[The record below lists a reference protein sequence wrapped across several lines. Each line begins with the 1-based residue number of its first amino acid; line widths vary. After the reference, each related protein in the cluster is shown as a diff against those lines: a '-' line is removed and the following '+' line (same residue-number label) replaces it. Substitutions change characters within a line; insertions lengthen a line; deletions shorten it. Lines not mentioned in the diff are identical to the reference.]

1 MRNKIWILLLFL
13 LNNSLLL
20 FSQHCHIGDIITNP
34 DGSQGIVFYLNPD
47 RLGGWMVAL
56 NDISSGCQ
64 WGSKEDIP
72 RLPNYNAQSTD
83 PLLLEMDGKENT
95 RIIRAFQNNNLN
107 YAAGKVD
114 FEHGWYL
121 PSIGQLRILYSKLAL
136 INSSLVAN
144 GGTVLGNGKYWSS
157 TEHDADQAKTLSA
170 SQGCGFHSM
179 TSKDQTC
186 AVRAIRDFSF
196 LQWSTDVVA
205 DSIEVFPTET
215 TTYSVLLI
223 EGSTCPNFD
232 YTATIEVVVSPV
244 PQDVTINPAGP
255 LQICESDELHLQA
268 QTSNNK
274 NWSYLWRDLT
284 TQQIFSETNAELIIN
299 DLSIGQHQIQV
310 IVSSATNG
318 NCSDSTMVEVEV
330 FPPIEATLA
339 GPALVCVDTEFDL
352 AAEPIGEGLTYT
364 WKRNGE
370 VVPNW
375 TGPEAHLE
383 ESIAGTYE
391 YTVTISDGICTDESE
406 PWTVVIEEIIP
417 TLSAPVSICVD
428 TQFDLVAAPT
438 GDGYTYTWK
447 RNGEV
452 VPNWTSSTIHPSEAV
467 VGTYVYS
474 VTVADGICTAE
485 SEPVTVE
492 VEDLTANVSGPDRVC
507 VGSLF
512 TLEASPAVS
521 SYSYTWKRNG
531 IVISETG
538 ASLYMT
544 ENNVGTFDYT
554 VTISDGIC
562 TTESEPLTIA
572 VEDLTATLTG
582 PAVACV
588 DVEFDLV
595 AGPADGY
602 TYTWKRNGIA
612 TTWTTS
618 TVPVTEHASGQY
630 EYTVTITNGICT
642 DNASW
647 TVNVEEVIASIEGPA
662 NVCPDETVTLTAK
675 PDGMS
680 YVWSNGSTNQSITVP
695 AGYYTVTV
703 TSTHSC
709 QDEASLTVTEYPS
722 FTASIE
728 GPTQVCPGES
738 VTLTAKPDGM
748 SYVWSNGATSQS
760 ITVPAGNYSVTVT
773 SPDNCSKEASHT
785 LTEYPSFTASI
796 EGPTQVCPDETV
808 TLTAKPDGM
817 SYAWS
822 NGATSQSIT
831 VPAGNYSVTVTSPDN
846 CSKEASHTLT
856 EYPSFTASIEGPTQV
871 CPGNPITLTAKPDGM
886 SYLWSTGATSQ
897 TISVTPVDLST
908 TYSVE
913 VTSADGCMDDASHV
927 ITLSDA
933 IDAWIDGPNATCPG
947 DQVTLT
953 AKPDDM
959 ASYVWSTG
967 ETTQSITAPIGD
979 YTVAMTSADG
989 CEGNASHTVT
999 AFPSVT
1005 ASIEGD
1011 TEVCEGSPVTLT
1023 AYPDGMSYA
1032 WSTGETTRSITV
1044 TPDAP
1049 SQTYEVT
1056 VTSADGCSDN
1066 APQTVTVKPL
1076 PIADAGEDVNV
1087 PYNSSAM
1094 LTAADA
1100 GAGAEYHWGP
1110 TDKIDGDPN
1119 QQTVTTVP
1127 LTEPTTFYLTVTL
1140 NGCESAAPDEV
1151 TVTVGNALYAYITAD
1166 PTAVCPGETT
1176 TLTVHAS
1183 NGTGNYTYHWTPE
1196 DLIAS
1201 GQGTSIVTTMAL
1213 DDTTPFTCEVND
1225 GNETTSPPVTVT
1237 VFASVTASIEGDTE
1251 VCEGSPVTLT
1261 AYPDGMSYAWSTGET
1276 TRSITVTPDAPS
1288 QTYEVTVTSADGCS
1302 DIASHNVTVKPLP
1315 IADAGEDV
1323 NVPYNSSA
1331 TLTAADAGAGAEYQW
1346 TPIDKIDGDPNQ
1358 QTVTTVF
1365 LTDPQ
1370 TFYLTVTLNG
1380 CESTMPDEVTVT
1392 VGDAL
1397 YAYAIADPASVCPG
1411 SNTTLIVSASGGA
1424 GNNTYYWQPEN
1435 LIASGQGTAQVATT
1449 DLPGPDPIDFT
1460 CLVTDEEG
1468 ATYTAPVTVTLK
1480 PVPIAD
1486 ASGSDTYVSAGASAT
1501 LIAANAGAGAVYHW
1515 LPDDFIA
1522 TGQGTMTATTV
1533 SLNDPMTFYLTV
1545 TLDGCESLGS
1555 DEVTVSVGDALYA
1568 TATADPDSVCPGNAT
1583 TITVIAMGGTEPY
1596 TYEWTPNDLIASG
1609 QGTDVVT
1616 TTALSAD
1623 QPFTCM
1629 VTDEV
1634 GAHYT
1639 ASVTVTV
1646 KPLPTTDAGADQ
1658 SVPYEGTATLTAADA
1673 GAGAEYHWEP
1683 TDMIDGDPN
1692 QQTVVT
1698 KPLTNPINTFQLTVT
1713 FNGCESADP
1722 DEVTVF
1728 VGDALYATAAADPES
1743 VCPGGDATLT
1753 VSPTGGTEPYTYE
1766 WQPQNYINGDP
1777 NAQTVTTTA
1786 LNTDQPFTCTVTDQ
1800 EGVTCTAQVTVTMK
1814 PLPLA
1819 DASDSDHFVALG
1831 TPATLRA
1838 ADAGAGAQYLWE
1850 PEDQIVAG
1858 QGTTTATTIPLP
1870 GPGPQ
1875 PFYLTVTSP
1884 DGCINADLVNVEIGA
1899 PLDVTATADPVCQE
1913 EPALLTALPVGGTG
1927 QYTYQ
1932 WEPQGLIANGQGTAL
1947 ATTEPLTESQLFDV
1961 TVSDGYDMKKVSVM
1975 VTVET
1980 PYVDTVFRSACH
1992 YYEWYG
1998 ELYDEPGYHEHTVDG
2013 PVCDTTFVLYLEIVD
2028 EYNDTIPIT
2037 ACDHYDWNG
2046 QSYDET
2052 GLYTASF
2059 VSEQGCD
2066 SIVNLDLTIIN
2077 PDIEILGYQDIYFSS
2092 DVWHGIYHYY
2102 VVDSIAIPLAP
2113 IQWQCDNPNWILLPV
2128 SDYHCKLIATTEGSS
2143 TLTAH
2148 TLIAENCD
2156 EEMSILINAK
2166 PYYDDDDDDTTTALF
2181 PNPARSEV
2189 TVQAKGITH
2198 VRMFNLMG
2206 QTVREIKVNN
2216 PVNAIDMDTGNLE
2229 RGVYL
2234 VEITT
2239 LNEVVVERL
2248 VLATY

>member
-13 LNNSLLL
+13 LNNSLL
-20 FSQHCHIGDIITNP
+20 FSQHCHIGDVITNP
-34 DGSQGIVFYLNPD
+34 DGSKGVVFYLNPD

-72 RLPNYNAQSTD
+72 RLPNYTAQTTD

-157 TEHDADQAKTLSA
+157 TEHDADQAKTLA
-170 SQGCGFHSM
+170 ANQGCGFHSM
-179 TSKDQTC
+179 TLKDQTC

-205 DSIEVFPTET
+205 DSIEVSPTGT

-255 LQICESDELHLQA
+255 LQICESEELHLQA

-284 TQQIFSETNAELIIN
+284 TQQVFPETSAELTTN

-375 TGPEAHLE
+375 TGPEAHPE

-391 YTVTISDGICTDESE
+391 FTVTISDGICTDESE

-417 TLSAPVSICVD
+417 TLTAPVSICVD
-428 TQFDLVAAPT
+428 TQFDLVATPT

-492 VEDLTANVSGPDRVC
+492 VKDLTANVSGPDRVC

-512 TLEASPAVS
+512 MLEASPAVS

-538 ASLYMT
+538 SSLYMT

-562 TTESEPLTIA
+562 TTESQPLTIA

-582 PAVACV
+582 PEVACV
-588 DVEFDLV
+588 NVGFDLV

-602 TYTWKRNGIA
+602 TYTWKRNGMA
-612 TTWTTS
+612 TTWTAA
-618 TVPVTEHASGQY
+618 TVPVTESATGQY

-647 TVNVEEVIASIEGPA
+647 TVLVEEVIASIEGPA
-662 NVCPDETVTLTAK
+662 NVCPGESVTLMAK

-680 YVWSNGSTNQSITVP
+680 YAWSNGSTSQSITVP
-695 AGYYTVTV
+695 AGNYSVTV

-748 SYVWSNGATSQS
+748 SYAWSNGATSQS

-773 SPDNCSKEASHT
+773 SSDNCSNEASHT
-785 LTEYPSFTASI
+785 VTEYPSFTASI

-817 SYAWS
+817 SYAWN
-822 NGATSQSIT
+822 NGATTQSIT
-831 VPAGNYSVTVTSPDN
+831 VPAGNYSVTVTSSDN
-846 CSKEASHTLT
+846 CSNEASHAVT

-871 CPGNPITLTAKPDGM
+871 CPGNPITLSAKPDGM
-886 SYLWSTGATSQ
+886 SSYVWSTGETDQVITVIPTAQSTAY
-897 TISVTPVDLST
+897 SVT
-908 TYSVE
+908 
-913 VTSADGCMDDASHV
+913 VTSADGCSDEASHV
-927 ITLSDA
+927 VTLSDA
-933 IDAWIDGPNATCPG
+933 IDAWIDGPTSVCP
-947 DQVTLT
+947 DNTVPLT
-953 AKPDDM
+953 AKPDGL

-967 ETTQSITAPIGD
+967 ETTQTI
-979 YTVAMTSADG
+979 TVAPGTYAVTVTSADG
-989 CEGNASHTVT
+989 CEGTASQTVVEYP
-999 AFPSVT
+999 AFA

-1023 AYPDGMSYA
+1023 AYPEGMSYL
-1032 WSTGETTRSITV
+1032 WSTGETTQSITI
-1044 TPDAP
+1044 TPNAP
-1049 SQTYEVT
+1049 AQTYEVT
-1056 VTSADGCSDN
+1056 VTSADSCSDN
-1066 APQTVTVKPL
+1066 ASHTVTVKPL

-1087 PYNSSAM
+1087 PYNSSAT

-1100 GAGAEYHWGP
+1100 GAGAEYHWEP

-1140 NGCESAAPDEV
+1140 NGCESASPDEV
-1151 TVTVGNALYAYITAD
+1151 TVTVGDALYAYITAD

-1213 DDTTPFTCEVND
+1213 DDTTPITCEVND
-1225 GNETTSPPVTVT
+1225 GNETMSPQVTVT

-1261 AYPDGMSYAWSTGET
+1261 AYPEGMSYLWSTDETTRSITITPDAPSPTYEVTVTSADGCSYNATHTVTVKPLPIADASGSDTNVDHGGVATLRAADAGTGAEYHWEPTDKIDGDPNQQTVTTVSLTEPTTFYLTVTLNGCESTMPDEVTVTVGNALYATASADPSSVCAGEPTTLTATATNGTGNYTYSWMPTEWIESGQGTSQVITKPLEVLTTFTCTVDDGNEILTPQVTVTVFASVTASIEGDMEVCEGSPVTLTAYPDGMSYAWSIGEMT
-1276 TRSITVTPDAPS
+1276 QSITITPDAPS

-1302 DIASHNVTVKPLP
+1302 DIASHNVMVKPLP

-1323 NVPYNSSA
+1323 NVPYNSS
-1331 TLTAADAGAGAEYQW
+1331 T
-1346 TPIDKIDGDPNQ
+1346 
-1358 QTVTTVF
+1358 
-1365 LTDPQ
+1365 
-1370 TFYLTVTLNG
+1370 
-1380 CESTMPDEVTVT
+1380 
-1392 VGDAL
+1392 
-1397 YAYAIADPASVCPG
+1397 
-1411 SNTTLIVSASGGA
+1411 
-1424 GNNTYYWQPEN
+1424 
-1435 LIASGQGTAQVATT
+1435 
-1449 DLPGPDPIDFT
+1449 
-1460 CLVTDEEG
+1460 
-1468 ATYTAPVTVTLK
+1468 
-1480 PVPIAD
+1480 
-1486 ASGSDTYVSAGASAT
+1486 
-1501 LIAANAGAGAVYHW
+1501 
-1515 LPDDFIA
+1515 
-1522 TGQGTMTATTV
+1522 
-1533 SLNDPMTFYLTV
+1533 
-1545 TLDGCESLGS
+1545 
-1555 DEVTVSVGDALYA
+1555 
-1568 TATADPDSVCPGNAT
+1568 
-1583 TITVIAMGGTEPY
+1583 
-1596 TYEWTPNDLIASG
+1596 
-1609 QGTDVVT
+1609 
-1616 TTALSAD
+1616 
-1623 QPFTCM
+1623 
-1629 VTDEV
+1629 
-1634 GAHYT
+1634 
-1639 ASVTVTV
+1639 
-1646 KPLPTTDAGADQ
+1646 
-1658 SVPYEGTATLTAADA
+1658 TLTAADA

-1683 TDMIDGDPN
+1683 ADKIDGDPN
-1692 QQTVVT
+1692 QQTVTTV
-1698 KPLTNPINTFQLTVT
+1698 PLTEPINMFQLTVT
-1713 FNGCESADP
+1713 LNGCESAVP
-1722 DEVTVF
+1722 DEVTVT

-1743 VCPGGDATLT
+1743 VCPGGVVTLT
-1753 VSPTGGTEPYTYE
+1753 VSAMGGTEPYTYE
-1766 WQPQNYINGDP
+1766 WQPQTYIDGDP

-1786 LNTDQPFTCTVTDQ
+1786 LNTDQTFTCTVTDQ
-1800 EGVTCTAQVTVTMK
+1800 EGATYTAQVTVTMK

-1980 PYVDTVFRSACH
+1980 PYVDTISRSACH

-1998 ELYDEPGYHEHTVDG
+1998 ELYDEPGYHEHTVAG

-2248 VLATY
+2248 ILATY

>member
-1 MRNKIWILLLFL
+1 MLLLL

-34 DGSQGIVFYLNPD
+34 DGSKGVVFYLNPD

-72 RLPNYNAQSTD
+72 RLPNYTAQTTD

-157 TEHDADQAKTLSA
+157 TEHDADQAKTLA
-170 SQGCGFHSM
+170 ANQGCGFHSM
-179 TSKDQTC
+179 TLKDQTC

-205 DSIEVFPTET
+205 DSIEVSPTGT

-255 LQICESDELHLQA
+255 LQICESEELHLQA

-284 TQQIFSETNAELIIN
+284 TQQVFPETSAELTTN

-375 TGPEAHLE
+375 TGPEAHPE
-383 ESIAGTYE
+383 ESIAGSYE

-417 TLSAPVSICVD
+417 MLTAPVSICVD
-428 TQFDLVAAPT
+428 TQFDLVATPT

-452 VPNWTSSTIHPSEAV
+452 VPNWTSSTIHLSEAV

-538 ASLYMT
+538 SSLYMT

-562 TTESEPLTIA
+562 TTESQPLTIA

-582 PAVACV
+582 PEVACV
-588 DVEFDLV
+588 NVGFDLV

-602 TYTWKRNGIA
+602 TYTWKRNGMA
-612 TTWTTS
+612 TTWTAA
-618 TVPVTEHASGQY
+618 TVPVTESATGQY
-630 EYTVTITNGICT
+630 EYSVTITNGICT

-647 TVNVEEVIASIEGPA
+647 TVLVEEVIASIEGPA
-662 NVCPDETVTLTAK
+662 NVCPGESVTLMAK

-680 YVWSNGSTNQSITVP
+680 YAWSNGSTSQSITVP
-695 AGYYTVTV
+695 AGNYSVTV

-728 GPTQVCPGES
+728 GPTQVCPG
-738 VTLTAKPDGM
+738 
-748 SYVWSNGATSQS
+748 
-760 ITVPAGNYSVTVT
+760 
-773 SPDNCSKEASHT
+773 
-785 LTEYPSFTASI
+785 
-796 EGPTQVCPDETV
+796 ETV

-831 VPAGNYSVTVTSPDN
+831 VPAGNYSVTVTSSDN
-846 CSKEASHTLT
+846 CSNEASHTVTEYPSFTASIEGPTQVCPDETVTLTAKPDGMSYAWNNGATTQSITVPAGNYSVTVTSSDNCSNEASHAVT

-871 CPGNPITLTAKPDGM
+871 CPGNPVTLSAKPDGM
-886 SYLWSTGATSQ
+886 SSYVWSTGETDQVITVIPTAQSTAY
-897 TISVTPVDLST
+897 SVT
-908 TYSVE
+908 
-913 VTSADGCMDDASHV
+913 VTSADGCSDEASHV
-927 ITLSDA
+927 VTLSDA
-933 IDAWIDGPNATCPG
+933 IDAWIDGPTSVCP
-947 DQVTLT
+947 DNTVPLT
-953 AKPDDM
+953 AKPDGL

-967 ETTQSITAPIGD
+967 ETTQTI
-979 YTVAMTSADG
+979 TVAPGTYAVTVTSADG
-989 CEGNASHTVT
+989 CEGTASQTVVEYP
-999 AFPSVT
+999 AFA

-1023 AYPDGMSYA
+1023 AYPEGMSYL
-1032 WSTGETTRSITV
+1032 WSTDETTRSITI

-1049 SQTYEVT
+1049 SPTYEVT

-1066 APQTVTVKPL
+1066 ATHTVTVKPL

-1087 PYNSSAM
+1087 PYN
-1094 LTAADA
+1094 T
-1100 GAGAEYHWGP
+1100 
-1110 TDKIDGDPN
+1110 
-1119 QQTVTTVP
+1119 
-1127 LTEPTTFYLTVTL
+1127 
-1140 NGCESAAPDEV
+1140 
-1151 TVTVGNALYAYITAD
+1151 
-1166 PTAVCPGETT
+1166 
-1176 TLTVHAS
+1176 
-1183 NGTGNYTYHWTPE
+1183 
-1196 DLIAS
+1196 
-1201 GQGTSIVTTMAL
+1201 
-1213 DDTTPFTCEVND
+1213 
-1225 GNETTSPPVTVT
+1225 
-1237 VFASVTASIEGDTE
+1237 
-1251 VCEGSPVTLT
+1251 
-1261 AYPDGMSYAWSTGET
+1261 
-1276 TRSITVTPDAPS
+1276 
-1288 QTYEVTVTSADGCS
+1288 
-1302 DIASHNVTVKPLP
+1302 
-1315 IADAGEDV
+1315 
-1323 NVPYNSSA
+1323 SA
-1331 TLTAADAGAGAEYQW
+1331 TLTAADAGAGAEYHW
-1346 TPIDKIDGDPNQ
+1346 EPANLIDGDPNQ
-1358 QTVTTVF
+1358 QTVTTVS

-1380 CESTMPDEVTVT
+1380 CESQNPDAVTVM

-1397 YAYAIADPASVCPG
+1397 FAYAIADPASVCPG

-1424 GNNTYYWQPEN
+1424 GNNTYYWQPED
-1435 LIASGQGTAQVATT
+1435 LIASGQGTAQVTTT
-1449 DLPGPDPIDFT
+1449 DLPGTNPIEFT
-1460 CLVTDEEG
+1460 CLVTDGEG
-1468 ATYTAPVTVTLK
+1468 ATFTAPVTVTLK

-1515 LPDDFIA
+1515 SPDAFID

-1533 SLNDPMTFYLTV
+1533 PLNDPMTFYLTV
-1545 TLDGCESLGS
+1545 TLDDCESLES

-1568 TATADPDSVCPGNAT
+1568 TASAAPDSVCPGDVT
-1583 TITVIAMGGTEPY
+1583 TLTVTAMGGTEPY

-1658 SVPYEGTATLTAADA
+1658 SVPYEGTTTLTAADA

-1683 TDMIDGDPN
+1683 ADKIDGDPN
-1692 QQTVVT
+1692 QQTVTTV
-1698 KPLTNPINTFQLTVT
+1698 PLTEPINMFQLTVT
-1713 FNGCESADP
+1713 LNGCESADP

-1743 VCPGGDATLT
+1743 VCPGGVVTLT
-1753 VSPTGGTEPYTYE
+1753 VSAMGGTEPYTYE
-1766 WQPQNYINGDP
+1766 WQPQTYIDGDP

-1800 EGVTCTAQVTVTMK
+1800 EGATYTAQVTVTMK

-1980 PYVDTVFRSACH
+1980 PYVDTIPRSACH

-1998 ELYDEPGYHEHTVDG
+1998 ELYDEPGYHEHTVAG

-2028 EYNDTIPIT
+2028 EYNDTIPVT

-2046 QSYDET
+2046 QSYDAS
-2052 GLYTASF
+2052 GFHTASF
-2059 VSEQGCD
+2059 VSELGCD

-2077 PDIEILGYQDIYFSS
+2077 PDIEILGYQDIYYAS

-2156 EEMSILINAK
+2156 EEMSILISAK

-2181 PNPARSEV
+2181 PNPARSVV

-2216 PVNAIDMDTGNLE
+2216 PLNAIDMDTGNLE

-2248 VLATY
+2248 ILATY

>member
-748 SYVWSNGATSQS
+748 SYV
-760 ITVPAGNYSVTVT
+760 
-773 SPDNCSKEASHT
+773 
-785 LTEYPSFTASI
+785 
-796 EGPTQVCPDETV
+796 
-808 TLTAKPDGM
+808 
-817 SYAWS
+817 WS

>member
-1 MRNKIWILLLFL
+1 MRKKIWILLLLL

-34 DGSQGIVFYLNPD
+34 DGSKGVVFYLNPD

-72 RLPNYNAQSTD
+72 RLPNYTAQTTD

-157 TEHDADQAKTLSA
+157 TEHDADQAKTLA
-170 SQGCGFHSM
+170 ANQGCGFHSM
-179 TSKDQTC
+179 TLKDQTC

-205 DSIEVFPTET
+205 DSIEVSPTGT

-255 LQICESDELHLQA
+255 LQICESEELHLQA

-284 TQQIFSETNAELIIN
+284 TQQVFPETSAELTTN

-375 TGPEAHLE
+375 TGPEAHPE
-383 ESIAGTYE
+383 ESIAGSYE

-417 TLSAPVSICVD
+417 MLTAPVSICVD
-428 TQFDLVAAPT
+428 TQFDLVATPT

-452 VPNWTSSTIHPSEAV
+452 VPNWTSSTIHLSEAV

-538 ASLYMT
+538 SSLYMT

-562 TTESEPLTIA
+562 TTESQPLTIA

-582 PAVACV
+582 PEVACV
-588 DVEFDLV
+588 NVGFDLV

-602 TYTWKRNGIA
+602 TYTWKRNGMA
-612 TTWTTS
+612 TTWTAA
-618 TVPVTEHASGQY
+618 TVPVTESATGQY
-630 EYTVTITNGICT
+630 EYSVTITNGICT

-647 TVNVEEVIASIEGPA
+647 TVLVEEVIASIEGPA
-662 NVCPDETVTLTAK
+662 NVCPGESVTLMAK

-680 YVWSNGSTNQSITVP
+680 YAWSNGSTSQSITVP
-695 AGYYTVTV
+695 AGNYSVTV

-728 GPTQVCPGES
+728 GPTQVCPGET

-748 SYVWSNGATSQS
+748 SYAWNNGATTQS

-773 SPDNCSKEASHT
+773 SSDNCSNEASH
-785 LTEYPSFTASI
+785 A
-796 EGPTQVCPDETV
+796 V
-808 TLTAKPDGM
+808 
-817 SYAWS
+817 
-822 NGATSQSIT
+822 
-831 VPAGNYSVTVTSPDN
+831 
-846 CSKEASHTLT
+846 T

-871 CPGNPITLTAKPDGM
+871 CPGNPVTLSAKPDGM
-886 SYLWSTGATSQ
+886 SSYVWSTGETDQVITVIPTAQSTAY
-897 TISVTPVDLST
+897 SVT
-908 TYSVE
+908 
-913 VTSADGCMDDASHV
+913 VTSADGCSDEASHV
-927 ITLSDA
+927 VTLSDA
-933 IDAWIDGPNATCPG
+933 IDAWIDGPTSVCP
-947 DQVTLT
+947 DNTVPLT
-953 AKPDDM
+953 AKPDGL

-967 ETTQSITAPIGD
+967 ETTQTI
-979 YTVAMTSADG
+979 TVAPGTYAVTVTSADG
-989 CEGNASHTVT
+989 CEGTASQTVVEYP
-999 AFPSVT
+999 AFA

-1023 AYPDGMSYA
+1023 AYPEGMSYL
-1032 WSTGETTRSITV
+1032 WSTDETTRSITI

-1049 SQTYEVT
+1049 SPTYEVT

-1066 APQTVTVKPL
+1066 ATHTVTVKPL

-1087 PYNSSAM
+1087 PYN
-1094 LTAADA
+1094 T
-1100 GAGAEYHWGP
+1100 
-1110 TDKIDGDPN
+1110 
-1119 QQTVTTVP
+1119 
-1127 LTEPTTFYLTVTL
+1127 
-1140 NGCESAAPDEV
+1140 
-1151 TVTVGNALYAYITAD
+1151 
-1166 PTAVCPGETT
+1166 
-1176 TLTVHAS
+1176 
-1183 NGTGNYTYHWTPE
+1183 
-1196 DLIAS
+1196 
-1201 GQGTSIVTTMAL
+1201 
-1213 DDTTPFTCEVND
+1213 
-1225 GNETTSPPVTVT
+1225 
-1237 VFASVTASIEGDTE
+1237 
-1251 VCEGSPVTLT
+1251 
-1261 AYPDGMSYAWSTGET
+1261 
-1276 TRSITVTPDAPS
+1276 
-1288 QTYEVTVTSADGCS
+1288 
-1302 DIASHNVTVKPLP
+1302 
-1315 IADAGEDV
+1315 
-1323 NVPYNSSA
+1323 SA
-1331 TLTAADAGAGAEYQW
+1331 TLTAADAGAGAEYHW
-1346 TPIDKIDGDPNQ
+1346 EPANLIDGDPNQ
-1358 QTVTTVF
+1358 QTVTTVS

-1380 CESTMPDEVTVT
+1380 CESQNPDAVTVM

-1397 YAYAIADPASVCPG
+1397 FAYAIADPASVCPG

-1424 GNNTYYWQPEN
+1424 GNNTYYWQPED
-1435 LIASGQGTAQVATT
+1435 LIASGQGTAQVTTT
-1449 DLPGPDPIDFT
+1449 DLPGTNPIEFT
-1460 CLVTDEEG
+1460 CLVTDGEG
-1468 ATYTAPVTVTLK
+1468 ATFTAPVTVTLK

-1515 LPDDFIA
+1515 SPDAFID

-1533 SLNDPMTFYLTV
+1533 PLNDPMTFYLTV
-1545 TLDGCESLGS
+1545 TLDDCESLES

-1568 TATADPDSVCPGNAT
+1568 TASAAPDSVCPGDVT
-1583 TITVIAMGGTEPY
+1583 TLTVTAMGGTEPY

-1658 SVPYEGTATLTAADA
+1658 SVPYEGTTTLTAADA

-1683 TDMIDGDPN
+1683 ADKIDGDPN
-1692 QQTVVT
+1692 QQTVTTV
-1698 KPLTNPINTFQLTVT
+1698 PLTEPINMFQLTVT
-1713 FNGCESADP
+1713 LNGCESADP

-1743 VCPGGDATLT
+1743 VCPGGVVTLT
-1753 VSPTGGTEPYTYE
+1753 VSAMGGTEPYTYE
-1766 WQPQNYINGDP
+1766 WQPQTYIDGDP

-1800 EGVTCTAQVTVTMK
+1800 EGATYTAQVTVTMK

-1980 PYVDTVFRSACH
+1980 PYVDTIPRSACH

-1998 ELYDEPGYHEHTVDG
+1998 ELYDEPGYHEHTVAG

-2028 EYNDTIPIT
+2028 EYNDTIPVT

-2046 QSYDET
+2046 QSYDAS
-2052 GLYTASF
+2052 GFHTASF
-2059 VSEQGCD
+2059 VSELGCD

-2077 PDIEILGYQDIYFSS
+2077 PDIEILGYQDIYYAS

-2156 EEMSILINAK
+2156 EEMSILISAK

-2181 PNPARSEV
+2181 PNPARSVV

-2216 PVNAIDMDTGNLE
+2216 PLNAIDMDTGNLE

-2248 VLATY
+2248 ILATY

>member
-1 MRNKIWILLLFL
+1 MRKKIWILLLLL

-34 DGSQGIVFYLNPD
+34 DGSKGVVFYLNPD

-72 RLPNYNAQSTD
+72 RLPNYTAQTTD

-157 TEHDADQAKTLSA
+157 TEHDADQAKTLA
-170 SQGCGFHSM
+170 ANQGCGFHSM
-179 TSKDQTC
+179 TLKDQTC

-205 DSIEVFPTET
+205 DSIEVSPTGT

-255 LQICESDELHLQA
+255 LQICESEELHLQA

-284 TQQIFSETNAELIIN
+284 TQQVFPETSAELTTN

-375 TGPEAHLE
+375 TGPEAHPE
-383 ESIAGTYE
+383 ESIAGSYE

-417 TLSAPVSICVD
+417 MLTAPVSICVD
-428 TQFDLVAAPT
+428 TQFDLVATPT

-452 VPNWTSSTIHPSEAV
+452 VPNWTSSTIHLSEAV

-538 ASLYMT
+538 SSLYMT

-562 TTESEPLTIA
+562 TTESQPLTIA

-582 PAVACV
+582 PEVACV
-588 DVEFDLV
+588 NVGFDLV

-602 TYTWKRNGIA
+602 TYTWKRNGMA
-612 TTWTTS
+612 TTWTAA
-618 TVPVTEHASGQY
+618 TVPVTESATGQY
-630 EYTVTITNGICT
+630 EYSVTITNGICT

-647 TVNVEEVIASIEGPA
+647 TVLVEEVIASIEGPA
-662 NVCPDETVTLTAK
+662 NVCPGESVTLMAK

-680 YVWSNGSTNQSITVP
+680 YAWSNGSTSQSITVP
-695 AGYYTVTV
+695 AGNYSVTV

-728 GPTQVCPGES
+728 GPTQVCPG
-738 VTLTAKPDGM
+738 
-748 SYVWSNGATSQS
+748 
-760 ITVPAGNYSVTVT
+760 
-773 SPDNCSKEASHT
+773 
-785 LTEYPSFTASI
+785 
-796 EGPTQVCPDETV
+796 ETV

-831 VPAGNYSVTVTSPDN
+831 VPAGNYSVTVTSSDN
-846 CSKEASHTLT
+846 CSNEASHTVTEYPSFTASIEGPTQVCPDETVTLTAKPDGMSYAWNNGATTQSITVPAGNYSVTVTSSDNCSNEASHAVT

-871 CPGNPITLTAKPDGM
+871 CPGNPVTLSAKPDGM
-886 SYLWSTGATSQ
+886 SSYVWSTGETDQVITVIPTAQSTAY
-897 TISVTPVDLST
+897 SVT
-908 TYSVE
+908 
-913 VTSADGCMDDASHV
+913 VTSADGCSDEASHV
-927 ITLSDA
+927 VTLSDA
-933 IDAWIDGPNATCPG
+933 IDAWIDGPTSVCP
-947 DQVTLT
+947 DNTVPLT
-953 AKPDDM
+953 AKPDGL

-967 ETTQSITAPIGD
+967 ETTQTI
-979 YTVAMTSADG
+979 TVAPGTYAVTVTSADG
-989 CEGNASHTVT
+989 CEGTASQTVVEYP
-999 AFPSVT
+999 AFA

-1023 AYPDGMSYA
+1023 AYPEGMSYL
-1032 WSTGETTRSITV
+1032 WSTDETTRSITI

-1049 SQTYEVT
+1049 SPTYEVT

-1066 APQTVTVKPL
+1066 ATHTVTVKPL

-1087 PYNSSAM
+1087 PYN
-1094 LTAADA
+1094 T
-1100 GAGAEYHWGP
+1100 
-1110 TDKIDGDPN
+1110 
-1119 QQTVTTVP
+1119 
-1127 LTEPTTFYLTVTL
+1127 
-1140 NGCESAAPDEV
+1140 
-1151 TVTVGNALYAYITAD
+1151 
-1166 PTAVCPGETT
+1166 
-1176 TLTVHAS
+1176 
-1183 NGTGNYTYHWTPE
+1183 
-1196 DLIAS
+1196 
-1201 GQGTSIVTTMAL
+1201 
-1213 DDTTPFTCEVND
+1213 
-1225 GNETTSPPVTVT
+1225 
-1237 VFASVTASIEGDTE
+1237 
-1251 VCEGSPVTLT
+1251 
-1261 AYPDGMSYAWSTGET
+1261 
-1276 TRSITVTPDAPS
+1276 
-1288 QTYEVTVTSADGCS
+1288 
-1302 DIASHNVTVKPLP
+1302 
-1315 IADAGEDV
+1315 
-1323 NVPYNSSA
+1323 SA
-1331 TLTAADAGAGAEYQW
+1331 TLTAADAGAGAEYHW
-1346 TPIDKIDGDPNQ
+1346 EPANLIDGDPNQ
-1358 QTVTTVF
+1358 QTVTTVS

-1380 CESTMPDEVTVT
+1380 CESQNPDAVTVM

-1397 YAYAIADPASVCPG
+1397 FAYAIADPASVCPG

-1424 GNNTYYWQPEN
+1424 GNNTYYWQPED
-1435 LIASGQGTAQVATT
+1435 LIASGQGTAQVTTT
-1449 DLPGPDPIDFT
+1449 DLPGTNPIEFT
-1460 CLVTDEEG
+1460 CLVTDGEG
-1468 ATYTAPVTVTLK
+1468 ATFTAPVTVTLK

-1515 LPDDFIA
+1515 SPDAFID

-1533 SLNDPMTFYLTV
+1533 PLNDPMTFYLTV
-1545 TLDGCESLGS
+1545 TLDDCESLES

-1568 TATADPDSVCPGNAT
+1568 TASAAPDSVCPGDVT
-1583 TITVIAMGGTEPY
+1583 TLTVTAMGGTEPY

-1658 SVPYEGTATLTAADA
+1658 SVPYEGTTTLTAADA

-1683 TDMIDGDPN
+1683 ADKIDGDPN
-1692 QQTVVT
+1692 QQTVTTV
-1698 KPLTNPINTFQLTVT
+1698 PLTEPINMFQLTVT
-1713 FNGCESADP
+1713 LNGCESADP

-1743 VCPGGDATLT
+1743 VCPGGVVTLT
-1753 VSPTGGTEPYTYE
+1753 VSAMGGTEPYTYE
-1766 WQPQNYINGDP
+1766 WQPQTYIDGDP

-1800 EGVTCTAQVTVTMK
+1800 EGATYTAQVTVTMK

-1980 PYVDTVFRSACH
+1980 PYVDTIPRSACH

-1998 ELYDEPGYHEHTVDG
+1998 ELYDEPGYHEHTVAG

-2028 EYNDTIPIT
+2028 EYNDTIPVT

-2046 QSYDET
+2046 QSYDAS
-2052 GLYTASF
+2052 GFHTASF
-2059 VSEQGCD
+2059 VSELGCD

-2077 PDIEILGYQDIYFSS
+2077 PDIEILGYQDIYYAS

-2156 EEMSILINAK
+2156 EEMSILISAK

-2181 PNPARSEV
+2181 PNPARSVV

-2216 PVNAIDMDTGNLE
+2216 PLNAIDMDTGNLE

-2248 VLATY
+2248 ILATY

>member
-1 MRNKIWILLLFL
+1 MMRKKIWILLLLL

-34 DGSQGIVFYLNPD
+34 DGSKGVVFYLNPD

-72 RLPNYNAQSTD
+72 RLPNYTAQTTD

-157 TEHDADQAKTLSA
+157 TEHDADQAKTLA
-170 SQGCGFHSM
+170 ANQGCGFHSM
-179 TSKDQTC
+179 TLKDQTC

-205 DSIEVFPTET
+205 DSIEVSPTGT

-255 LQICESDELHLQA
+255 LQICESEELHLQA

-284 TQQIFSETNAELIIN
+284 TQQVFPETSAELTTN

-375 TGPEAHLE
+375 TGPEAHPE
-383 ESIAGTYE
+383 ESIAGSYE

-417 TLSAPVSICVD
+417 MLTAPVSICVD
-428 TQFDLVAAPT
+428 TQFDLVATPT

-452 VPNWTSSTIHPSEAV
+452 VPNWTSSTIHLSEAV

-538 ASLYMT
+538 SSLYMT

-562 TTESEPLTIA
+562 TTESQPLTIA

-582 PAVACV
+582 PEVACV
-588 DVEFDLV
+588 NVGFDLV

-602 TYTWKRNGIA
+602 TYTWKRNGMA
-612 TTWTTS
+612 TTWTAA
-618 TVPVTEHASGQY
+618 TVPVTESATGQY
-630 EYTVTITNGICT
+630 EYSVTITNGICT

-647 TVNVEEVIASIEGPA
+647 TVLVEEVIASIEGPA
-662 NVCPDETVTLTAK
+662 NVCPGESVTLMAK

-680 YVWSNGSTNQSITVP
+680 YAWSNGSTSQSITVP
-695 AGYYTVTV
+695 AGNYSVTV

-728 GPTQVCPGES
+728 GPTQVCPG
-738 VTLTAKPDGM
+738 
-748 SYVWSNGATSQS
+748 
-760 ITVPAGNYSVTVT
+760 
-773 SPDNCSKEASHT
+773 
-785 LTEYPSFTASI
+785 
-796 EGPTQVCPDETV
+796 ETV

-831 VPAGNYSVTVTSPDN
+831 VPAGNYSVTVTSSDN
-846 CSKEASHTLT
+846 CSNEASHTVTEYPSFTASIEGPTQVCPDETVTLTAKPDGMSYAWNNGATTQSITVPAGNYSVTVTSSDNCSNEASHAVT

-871 CPGNPITLTAKPDGM
+871 CPGNPVTLSAKPDGM
-886 SYLWSTGATSQ
+886 SSYVWSTGETDQVITVIPTAQSTAY
-897 TISVTPVDLST
+897 SVT
-908 TYSVE
+908 
-913 VTSADGCMDDASHV
+913 VTSADGCSDEASHV
-927 ITLSDA
+927 VTLSDA
-933 IDAWIDGPNATCPG
+933 IDAWIDGPTSVCP
-947 DQVTLT
+947 DNTVPLT
-953 AKPDDM
+953 AKPDGL

-967 ETTQSITAPIGD
+967 ETTQTI
-979 YTVAMTSADG
+979 TVAPGTYAVTVTSADG
-989 CEGNASHTVT
+989 CEGTASQTVVEYP
-999 AFPSVT
+999 AFA

-1023 AYPDGMSYA
+1023 AYPEGMSYL
-1032 WSTGETTRSITV
+1032 WSTDETTRSITI

-1049 SQTYEVT
+1049 SPTYEVT

-1066 APQTVTVKPL
+1066 ATHTVTVKPL

-1087 PYNSSAM
+1087 PYN
-1094 LTAADA
+1094 T
-1100 GAGAEYHWGP
+1100 
-1110 TDKIDGDPN
+1110 
-1119 QQTVTTVP
+1119 
-1127 LTEPTTFYLTVTL
+1127 
-1140 NGCESAAPDEV
+1140 
-1151 TVTVGNALYAYITAD
+1151 
-1166 PTAVCPGETT
+1166 
-1176 TLTVHAS
+1176 
-1183 NGTGNYTYHWTPE
+1183 
-1196 DLIAS
+1196 
-1201 GQGTSIVTTMAL
+1201 
-1213 DDTTPFTCEVND
+1213 
-1225 GNETTSPPVTVT
+1225 
-1237 VFASVTASIEGDTE
+1237 
-1251 VCEGSPVTLT
+1251 
-1261 AYPDGMSYAWSTGET
+1261 
-1276 TRSITVTPDAPS
+1276 
-1288 QTYEVTVTSADGCS
+1288 
-1302 DIASHNVTVKPLP
+1302 
-1315 IADAGEDV
+1315 
-1323 NVPYNSSA
+1323 SA
-1331 TLTAADAGAGAEYQW
+1331 TLTAADAGAGAEYHW
-1346 TPIDKIDGDPNQ
+1346 EPANLIDGDPNQ
-1358 QTVTTVF
+1358 QTVTTVS

-1380 CESTMPDEVTVT
+1380 CESQNPDAVTVM

-1397 YAYAIADPASVCPG
+1397 FAYAIADPASVCPG

-1424 GNNTYYWQPEN
+1424 GNNTYYWQPED
-1435 LIASGQGTAQVATT
+1435 LIASGQGTAQVTTT
-1449 DLPGPDPIDFT
+1449 DLPGTNPIEFT
-1460 CLVTDEEG
+1460 CLVTDGEG
-1468 ATYTAPVTVTLK
+1468 ATFTAPVTVTLK

-1515 LPDDFIA
+1515 SPDAFID

-1533 SLNDPMTFYLTV
+1533 PLNDPMTFYLTV
-1545 TLDGCESLGS
+1545 TLDDCESLES

-1568 TATADPDSVCPGNAT
+1568 TASAAPDSVCPGDVT
-1583 TITVIAMGGTEPY
+1583 TLTVTAMGGTEPY

-1658 SVPYEGTATLTAADA
+1658 SVPYEGTTTLTAADA

-1683 TDMIDGDPN
+1683 ADKIDGDPN
-1692 QQTVVT
+1692 QQTVTTV
-1698 KPLTNPINTFQLTVT
+1698 PLTEPINMFQLTVT
-1713 FNGCESADP
+1713 LNGCESADP

-1743 VCPGGDATLT
+1743 VCPGGVVTLT
-1753 VSPTGGTEPYTYE
+1753 VSAMGGTEPYTYE
-1766 WQPQNYINGDP
+1766 WQPQTYIDGDP

-1800 EGVTCTAQVTVTMK
+1800 EGATYTAQVTVTMK

-1980 PYVDTVFRSACH
+1980 PYVDTIPRSACH

-1998 ELYDEPGYHEHTVDG
+1998 ELYDEPGYHEHTVAG

-2028 EYNDTIPIT
+2028 EYNDTIPVT

-2046 QSYDET
+2046 QSYDAS
-2052 GLYTASF
+2052 GFHTASF
-2059 VSEQGCD
+2059 VSELGCD

-2077 PDIEILGYQDIYFSS
+2077 PDIEILGYQDIYYAS

-2156 EEMSILINAK
+2156 EEMSILISAK

-2181 PNPARSEV
+2181 PNPARSVV

-2216 PVNAIDMDTGNLE
+2216 PLNAIDMDTGNLE

-2248 VLATY
+2248 ILATY